1 MTTDRM
7 ALVEL
12 LEKSADPDFLRE
24 MLGFVAER
32 LMALEAEGR
41 CGAAPGERSPERT
54 NHRNGYRDRRWRRGR
69 AQWICAFRSSAK
81 GATYYGVC

>member
-12 LEKSADPDFLRE
+12 LEKSADTRFLRE

-32 LMALEAEGR
+32 LMALAAEGL
-41 CGAAPGERSPERT
+41 CGAAPGEDFVGVRVVIVGVRVVER
-54 NHRNGYRDRRWRRGR
+54 
-69 AQWICAFRSSAK
+69 
-81 GATYYGVC
+81 GVR